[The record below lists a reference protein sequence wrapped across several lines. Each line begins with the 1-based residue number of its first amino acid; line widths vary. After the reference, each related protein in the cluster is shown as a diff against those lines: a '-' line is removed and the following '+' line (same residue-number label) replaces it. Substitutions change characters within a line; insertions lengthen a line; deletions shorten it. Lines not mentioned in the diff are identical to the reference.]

1 MTRPHRLRILV
12 LTKRQ
17 YTHKDLIDDR
27 FGRIRE
33 IPLHLARKGHSV
45 KGLCLS
51 YRRRKGGA
59 FQDESVRWES
69 INVGVLFAGGWL
81 RFMLRAARLSRGVDA
96 IWACS
101 DSIFGIIALWVG
113 KLRRVPVVFDLYD
126 NFESFILARLPLF
139 QALYRYAVRNSAA
152 ITVVSQP
159 LIELIASYGRTEGVH
174 LIENAVDRGLFWR
187 HDKAHCRSKFRL
199 PQQARIIGTAG
210 ALFKNRGIETLFKSF
225 IILAE
230 KYPDVHL
237 AIAGPRDVRIP
248 VHPRIHD
255 MGSLEYHQVPLFLST
270 LDVGIICNRASA
282 FGTYCFPQK
291 AREMMAC
298 NVPMVAANV
307 AGTRSLLSDHPEWL
321 FPPED
326 PGHLAQVVENRL
338 RDQSTEYGSILTW
351 SDLSAKLTVIFQAL
365 QDRSERAVTEGAKI
379 PRS

>member
-1 MTRPHRLRILV
+1 MTKPHHLRILV

-59 FQDESVRWES
+59 FEDEGVRWES
-69 INVGVLFAGGWL
+69 INMGVLFAGGWL
-81 RFMLRAARLSRGVDA
+81 RFLLRAARLSRGVDA

-113 KLRRVPVVFDLYD
+113 KFRRVPVVFDLYD
-126 NFESFILARLPLF
+126 NFEFFILARLPLF
-139 QALYRYAVRNSAA
+139 QALYRYAVRNCAA
-152 ITVVSQP
+152 ITVVSRP
-159 LIELIASYGRTEGVH
+159 LIELIASYGRSKGVH
-174 LIENAVDRGLFWR
+174 LIENAVDRELFWQ
-187 HDKAHCRSKFRL
+187 HDIVHCRPKFKL
-199 PQQARIIGTAG
+199 PQHARVIGTAG
-210 ALFKNRGIETLFKSF
+210 ALFKNRGVETLFKSF
-225 IILAE
+225 MTLAE

-237 AIAGPRDVRIP
+237 AIAGPRDVGIP

-255 MGSLEYHQVPLFLST
+255 MGHLEYHQVPLFLSA
-270 LDVGIICNRASA
+270 LDVGIICNRAGA

-298 NVPMVAANV
+298 NVPVVAADV
-307 AGTRSLLSDHPEWL
+307 AGTRSLFSDHPEWL
-321 FPPED
+321 FSPED
-326 PGHLAQVVENRL
+326 PGHLAHVVENRL
-338 RDQSTEYGSILTW
+338 RDQSTEYGTIPTW
-351 SDLSAKLTVIFQAL
+351 SDLSDKLTVIL
-365 QDRSERAVTEGAKI
+365 QSLKGRNQ
-379 PRS
+379 

>member
-1 MTRPHRLRILV
+1 MR
-12 LTKRQ
+12 
-17 YTHKDLIDDR
+17 
-27 FGRIRE
+27 
-33 IPLHLARKGHSV
+33 LARE
-45 KGLCLS
+45 
-51 YRRRKGGA
+51 A
-59 FQDESVRWES
+59 
-69 INVGVLFAGGWL
+69 
-81 RFMLRAARLSRGVDA
+81 DA

-101 DSIFGIIALWVG
+101 DSIFGIIGIFISRAIG
-113 KLRRVPVVFDLYD
+113 IPVVFDLYD

-139 QALYRYAVRNSAA
+139 QALYRYAVRNCAA
-152 ITVVSQP
+152 ITVVSRP

-187 HDKAHCRSKFRL
+187 HDKAYCRSTFKL

-255 MGSLEYHQVPLFLST
+255 MGNLEYIQVPRFLSS

-307 AGTRSLLSDHPEWL
+307 TGTRSLLSDHPEWL
-321 FPPED
+321 FQPED
-326 PGHLAQVVENRL
+326 SGHLAQVVENRL

-351 SDLSAKLTVIFQAL
+351 FDLSDKLTVIFQAL
-365 QDRSERAVTEGAKI
+365 KDRSERAVTKGTKI
-379 PRS
+379 PRC

>member
-1 MTRPHRLRILV
+1 MTRTHRLRILV

-17 YTHKDLIDDR
+17 YTRKDLIDDR

-51 YRRRKGGA
+51 YRYKKSGP

-69 INVGVLFAGGWL
+69 INAGPLFGGGLL
-81 RFMLRAARLSRGVDA
+81 RLVVRAMRLAREADA

-101 DSIFGIIALWVG
+101 DSIFGIIGLFIGRAIG
-113 KLRRVPVVFDLYD
+113 IPVVFDLYD
-126 NFESFILARLPLF
+126 NFEYFFWARLPVLRS
-139 QALYRYAVRNSAA
+139 LYRHALRKCEAL
-152 ITVVSQP
+152 TVVSRSI
-159 LIELIASYGRTEGVH
+159 IELIASYGRTEGVH
-174 LIENAVDRGLFWR
+174 LIENAVDRELFWPR
-187 HDKAHCRSKFRL
+187 GKAHCRSNFKL
-199 PQQARIIGTAG
+199 PQGARIIGTAG

-225 IILAE
+225 MTLAE

-307 AGTRSLLSDHPEWL
+307 KGTQSLFSDHPEWL
-321 FPPED
+321 FAPDD

-351 SDLSAKLTVIFQAL
+351 SDLSDKLTVIFQAVK
-365 QDRSERAVTEGAKI
+365 DRSQRTVAESAKI